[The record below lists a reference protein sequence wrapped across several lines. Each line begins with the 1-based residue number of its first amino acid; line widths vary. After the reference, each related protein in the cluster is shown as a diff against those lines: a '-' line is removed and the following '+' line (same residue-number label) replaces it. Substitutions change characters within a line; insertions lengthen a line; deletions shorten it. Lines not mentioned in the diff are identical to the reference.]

1 MIDLSILILGLII
14 IFVAAIVQGTTGFGF
29 ALTSMPLLT
38 VLISLHT
45 VVPIM
50 VVFGLFAN
58 ILILVKMWS
67 YVNFKKIWVLIV
79 SSIIAAPIGTYVLLI
94 IEQNILKLIVGFF
107 IVLFALALWKGY
119 SVKIKKEKLALI
131 PVGFSS
137 GLLNGSLSLMGP
149 PVVLFLTNQGE
160 DKTTFRANITAYAL
174 ILNLITIT
182 SFSLGGLIDKEVITY
197 IISFSPALILGTFIG
212 IKIGNNVKQALFK
225 KFTLLLIIV
234 SGLSAIFTALK

>member
-1 MIDLSILILGLII
+1 LLQ
-14 IFVAAIVQGTTGFGF
+14 FVQGTTGFGF

-58 ILILVKMWS
+58 FLILVKMWS

-94 IEQNILKLIVGFF
+94 IEQNILKLIVGFI

-119 SVKIKKEKLALI
+119 SVKIKNEKLALI

-137 GLLNGSLSLMGP
+137 GLLNGSISLMGP

-182 SFSLGGLIDKEVITY
+182 SFSMGGLIDKEVITY

-234 SGLSAIFTALK
+234 SGLSAIFTAL